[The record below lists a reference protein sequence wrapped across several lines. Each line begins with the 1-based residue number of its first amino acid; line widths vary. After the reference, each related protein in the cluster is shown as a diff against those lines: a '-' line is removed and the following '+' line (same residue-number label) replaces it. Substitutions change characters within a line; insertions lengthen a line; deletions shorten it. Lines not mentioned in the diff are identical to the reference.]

1 MNSRRC
7 FSLAAVSG
15 LAALMWP
22 TVSAAAPEKPPETEA
37 IQVLAQGPVHEA
49 YAQPVNTQ
57 ADPATIVTKP
67 PPDAIEELPPD
78 QRPEGDRVQWIPGYW
93 AWDEDQSDYLWVSG
107 SWRMPPPGRRWL
119 PGHWQEVDTGWVWV
133 AGFWAPE
140 KVNELQYLPPPP
152 PTLDDGP
159 SSPAPDESSTYVPGC
174 WVHQETRFL
183 WRPGH
188 WIAYV
193 PCWVWTPAC
202 YTWTPSGCLFN
213 DGYWD
218 HPLDE
223 RGLLFAP
230 VRFGKAW
237 WSDRRAF
244 TPQYVIHQ
252 DFLLGALF
260 VGPAR
265 QHYYFGDYFEPVYEK
280 RGFVAWTDD
289 RKGRNT
295 YDPMFGY
302 YHHQHAADPSWERG
316 LRELYRARQSG
327 DVPRPPRT
335 LLQQIETVKKLAD
348 AKTTDVVVHK
358 NINLTHVQNVTA
370 LAPLKEIHNTKVTNL
385 GSLSQAQTS
394 KVPPRDVRIEKVTQD
409 DHTRQQK
416 VAEQARQLAQQRR
429 ENEAKI
435 LGQGGAPLKH
445 TDPPKVVKVELPPPP
460 PHVTPPR
467 PVQKVA
473 PPPPVIPKHEERPI
487 PKFEPKPPPGPP
499 KGK

>member
-1 MNSRRC
+1 MNSRRVLN
-7 FSLAAVSG
+7 LAAAIG
-15 LAALMWP
+15 LAALTLP
-22 TVSAAAPEKPPETEA
+22 AVSVSAPEKSAETEA
-37 IQVLAQGPVHEA
+37 VQVLAQGPVHEA

-57 ADPATIVTKP
+57 ADAATIVTKP

-93 AWDEDQSDYLWVSG
+93 AWDADQGDYLWVSG

-133 AGFWAPE
+133 AGFWAPG

-159 SSPAPDESSTYVPGC
+159 SAPAPDESSTYVAGC

-188 WIAYV
+188 WIAYA
-193 PCWVWTPAC
+193 PGWVWTPAC
-202 YTWTPSGCLFN
+202 YIWTPSGCLFN

-265 QHYYFGDYFEPVYEK
+265 QHYYFGDYFEPAYEK

-335 LLQQIETVKKLAD
+335 LLLQIEAVKKLAD

-358 NINLTHVQNVTA
+358 NINLTHVQNVVV

-385 GSLSQAQTS
+385 GSLHEKGSTVPDRVLKLEPVS
-394 KVPPRDVRIEKVTQD
+394 KEEHARE
-409 DHTRQQK
+409 QK
-416 VAEQARQLAQQRR
+416 AAAQLA
-429 ENEAKI
+429 EAAR
-435 LGQGGAPLKH
+435 LRHEAELRLLHEGGTPLRH
-445 TDPPKVVKVELPPPP
+445 TDPPKALKLELPKPLPVVNTSPPLRKEPPP
-460 PHVTPPR
+460 
-467 PVQKVA
+467 A
-473 PPPPVIPKHEERPI
+473 PIVPKHEDKPI
-487 PKFEPKPPPGPP
+487 PKYEPPKPLGPP
-499 KGK
+499 KRHD